1 MKAFA
6 VATLVQM
13 GLFVANLAL
22 LPLAMT
28 SMASTIQ
35 LLQQMGILPEVG
47 TCSTCSFSTGAYTY
61 KSEGM
66 YNYLRCSNCK
76 KKKSLLQNT
85 VLRNSNTTLHDRWLD
100 HSKHYVHPTDKNL
113 HTNRIEGLW
122 NKFKRWL
129 PQAGNY
135 NLEEYVYIFMWTE
148 EQ

>member
-66 YNYLRCSNCK
+66 YNYFRCSNCK
-76 KKKSLLQNT
+76 KKQSLLQNT
-85 VLRNSNTTLHDRWLD
+85 FLDNSNTTLHDF
-100 HSKHYVHPTDKNL
+100 V
-113 HTNRIEGLW
+113 
-122 NKFKRWL
+122 L
-129 PQAGNY
+129 PMYQFCNSHRTY
-135 NLEEYVYIFMWTE
+135 NFPASTTEKVKVYTHKIV
-148 EQ
+148 